1 LPGRFAFQATFIQ
14 GKPNPRKVPARLNS
28 FSLELWNQSPPEW
41 FEATV
46 GLGSMSLIL
55 LHHLLFHV
63 RSAIGTARLMAQSRI
78 TSTQIRCGLRHEETL

>member
-1 LPGRFAFQATFIQ
+1 LPGRFAFQAAFIR
-14 GKPNPRKVPARLNS
+14 GTRKLRKVPARWKF
-28 FSLELWNQSPPEW
+28 FSWELWNQSHPEW

-55 LHHLLFHV
+55 LHHPLFHV
-63 RSAIGTARLMAQSRI
+63 RSAIGTARLLAQSRI